1 LLSVYALVPVV
12 RADAACEVP
21 NVVRLDA
28 VCSAVLV
35 HPRVLVYS
43 AHCGTELGYA
53 SAGGERLA
61 LERCQSYP
69 DGGLFG
75 NDLAFCVLREAV
87 LGVAIVAPA
96 LGCEVQAV
104 APGRSGWLVGF
115 GGEGG
120 QHIRRGQLQ
129 AVSEEISV
137 AGPGFAA
144 CPGDS
149 GGPLLVEVDD
159 GLRVAGVLSASS
171 EEQCVE
177 GTAFF
182 TPLWPFIPWLEEQSG
197 FDLSPCGGTD
207 GSWHPSADC
216 QSSSAALLDCDTAH
230 ARYPSSTCGAA
241 AAQDAS
247 PSYVTKQ
254 QNSTSCQSVS
264 GRPPAITPRALG
276 LTLSVLCA
284 FVARSR
290 RRFRDGAM
298 DKRAQI
304 M

>member
-1 LLSVYALVPVV
+1 MITYSLSGVV
-12 RADAACEVP
+12 HADAGCEVP
-21 NVVRLDA
+21 NVVQLDA

-35 HPRVLVYS
+35 HPRVLVYA
-43 AHCGTELGYA
+43 AHCGTDLESA
-53 SAGGERLA
+53 SAGGAQLA
-61 LERCQSYP
+61 IERCQSYP

-75 NDLAFCVLREAV
+75 NDLAFCVLRDAA

-120 QHIRRGQLQ
+120 GQHIRRGQLQ
-129 AVSEEISV
+129 AVTEEISV

-144 CPGDS
+144 CRGDS
-149 GGPLLVEVDD
+149 GGPLLVQVDD
-159 GLRVAGVLSASS
+159 GLRVAGVLSASA
-171 EEQCVE
+171 EEECVE

-182 TPLWPFIPWLEEQSG
+182 TPLWPLLPWLEEQSG
-197 FDLSPCGGTD
+197 FDLSPCGGAD

-230 ARYPSSTCGAA
+230 ARSPSSTCGPA

-247 PSYVTKQ
+247 PSYLTEP
-254 QNSTSCQSVS
+254 QNIASCQSVS
-264 GRPPAITPRALG
+264 GQPRAITPRALG
-276 LTLSVLCA
+276 LTLALLCA

-298 DKRAQI
+298 DKRARI